1 MESWQKGGRMGLGT
15 VFKGPG
21 MAGTGPTMEKG
32 PSLVTV
38 EMPARTWDPLGFRNL
53 FTRAGSGRADAIS
66 TNTGPLLSHR
76 VIP

>member
-38 EMPARTWDPLGFRNL
+38 EMPARTWDPLG
-53 FTRAGSGRADAIS
+53 SGTCSQELDLAERMPSAP
-66 TNTGPLLSHR
+66 TLGHF
-76 VIP
+76 